1 MPLRV
6 IFLCKDSK
14 LIQHT
19 FNHIIGY
26 HILTIIYDD
35 HQKDN
40 EINTKHFQMK
50 QSGNPQIQFITSTTN
65 KQGVQNLVLM
75 RLLIIAIH
83 KDAR

>member
-1 MPLRV
+1 M
-6 IFLCKDSK
+6 
-14 LIQHT
+14 
-19 FNHIIGY
+19 
-26 HILTIIYDD
+26 LTIIYDD

-50 QSGNPQIQFITSTTN
+50 QSGNPQIQFITLTTN